1 MIIVAAFVV
10 PEATNVLSEHFH
22 EVVQNLVLKL
32 RRAQDVAYCVD
43 WEDYHEVEKKLIGD
57 LEFPLGTEFPN
68 EPLEDY

>member
-1 MIIVAAFVV
+1 MCEGF
-10 PEATNVLSEHFH
+10 ERMLCDGM
-22 EVVQNLVLKL
+22 

-43 WEDYHEVEKKLIGD
+43 WTDYHEVEKKLIGE